1 MDCFL
6 KLLNGFKFAFV
17 WVIDVFKILDQKDEE
32 LEFYKNKFAGSQA
45 DRVVRAEAEAEN
57 VAEQLK
63 KTKVSGVLLHPFLTR
78 MLNIGYTL

>member
-1 MDCFL
+1 M
-6 KLLNGFKFAFV
+6 
-17 WVIDVFKILDQKDEE
+17 
-32 LEFYKNKFAGSQA
+32 EFYKNKFAGSQA